1 MWAIEQQLW
10 MVWRLKGKKYL
21 KVELNI
27 RLATFRKRQT
37 NSLDFVIGSLLA
49 SGSYQTTVGL
59 VRKAFLKLLSFKTFG
74 LGFR

>member
-1 MWAIEQQLW
+1 MWAIEQQLR

-37 NSLDFVIGSLLA
+37 NSLDFVIGP

-59 VRKAFLKLLSFKTFG
+59 VRKAFLKLLSFKTFD

>member
-1 MWAIEQQLW
+1 MWAIEQQLQ

-27 RLATFRKRQT
+27 RLATFRDKPIV
-37 NSLDFVIGSLLA
+37 LDFVIGP

>member
-1 MWAIEQQLW
+1 MWAIEQQLR

-37 NSLDFVIGSLLA
+37 NSLDFVIGP
-49 SGSYQTTVGL
+49 SGSYQTTVGF